1 MENPEI
7 SDKNNSSNKKDI
19 IDSQKNGKNEIEIL
33 KKEINDLKAQHQQDQ
48 KNISE
53 LKSLFQ
59 TEIKKLNE
67 KIKSLSKEIK
77 SLKLNQKV
85 DDNNINN
92 INNVDND
99 EDNEEI
105 IENKDNKYSLECLS
119 RKLSIDIIQGTE
131 RTNLDIAVM
140 NNSKLK
146 FPENSLLVCDTKK
159 SLLLCDDA
167 DLSQLEPSE
176 QKIVNI
182 QFKNLKYISKG
193 NYKCIIVLM
202 IENKVYKS
210 SSIELTINVVAPIIN
225 ENNQQNNNN
234 NNINNFGIN
243 NNLNINNNIN
253 NYNNLNSNPFLNND
267 DNNSVSLFR
276 EQFSLFDYENIPD
289 ERIKNALLLNNND
302 FNKAFASLFE

>member
-7 SDKNNSSNKKDI
+7 NDKNNSSNKKDI
-19 IDSQKNGKNEIEIL
+19 IDSQKKGKNEIEIL
-33 KKEINDLKAQHQQDQ
+33 KKEINDLKIQHQQDQ

-53 LKSLFQ
+53 LKALFQ

-67 KIKSLSKEIK
+67 KIKFLSKEIK
-77 SLKLNQKV
+77 SLKLNKKEE

-225 ENNQQNNNN
+225 ENNQQNSN

-243 NNLNINNNIN
+243 NNLNISNNIN

-267 DNNSVSLFR
+267 DNNGVSRFR
-276 EQFSLFDYENIPD
+276 EQFSLFDYECIPD
-289 ERIKNALLLNNND
+289 EKIKNALMTNNND
-302 FNKAFASLFE
+302 FNKAFASLFD